1 MSRYK
6 LRIIIDNIV
15 GFILLYNKYMIVIE
29 RENGKIEKDGK
40 NNRS

>member
-15 GFILLYNKYMIVIE
+15 SFILLYNKYMIVIE
-29 RENGKIEKDGK
+29 RENGKIEKDGT
-40 NNRS
+40 NNRP